1 MRKLIFPFL
10 MILLTLSISPNH
22 LLAET
27 PFDVYL
33 DDFYSKSNKASK
45 ILKEIEIN
53 LKEGSRK
60 NVCSRQRE
68 AARLGLLANKSLIK
82 AFKIRGTEP
91 PMAAIQSSQ
100 ERWESILNE
109 C

>member
-1 MRKLIFPFL
+1 MSRFIIFSFL
-10 MILLTLSISPNH
+10 ILLTFIVSPNKT
-22 LLAET
+22 LAET
-27 PFDVYL
+27 PLDVYMN
-33 DDFYSKSNKASK
+33 DFYSKSNEASK
-45 ILKEIEIN
+45 ILKEIETT

-82 AFKIRGTEP
+82 AFEVGGKEP
-91 PMAAIQSSQ
+91 PIEAIQSSQ
-100 ERWESILNE
+100 KRWESIFNE

>member
-1 MRKLIFPFL
+1 MRKLIFIYIL
-10 MILLTLSISPNH
+10 ILLTIFSPIQM
-22 LLAET
+22 LAET
-27 PFDVYL
+27 TVNFYL
-33 DDFYSKSNKASK
+33 DDFYSKSSKASK
-45 ILKEIEIN
+45 ILKEIEVN

-82 AFKIRGTEP
+82 AFEEEGTDP
-91 PMAAIQSSQ
+91 PMEAINSSKK
-100 ERWESILNE
+100 RWESLMNE

>member
-1 MRKLIFPFL
+1 MSRFIVISFL
-10 MILLTLSISPNH
+10 ILLTFIVSPNQTF
-22 LLAET
+22 AET
-27 PFDVYL
+27 PLDVYMN
-33 DDFYSKSNKASK
+33 DFYSKSNEASK
-45 ILKEIEIN
+45 ILKEIEMN

-82 AFKIRGTEP
+82 AFEIGGTEP
-91 PMAAIQSSQ
+91 PMEAIKSSQ
-100 ERWESILNE
+100 ERWEAILND